1 MIRKRHIRYGFAPL
15 WLAATALFWDAH
27 GVVVH
32 AQTAQITNTQE
43 AAKQREARQQ
53 ELEEVARRIRETEER
68 QERLKKEIDTLARDM
83 GAINRALVAAGQRG
97 QALEEQVAETEQRL
111 EDAKSRQ
118 RLARNQLRGK
128 SALLSEVLAAL
139 QRMGRN
145 PPPALLVT
153 PSDALQSVRS
163 AILLGAVVPEI
174 RGETEV
180 LLQQVR
186 ELGQASRAVEEQR
199 QQLTARLNVLAEDE
213 SRLAA
218 LVAKKQALTGASRKK
233 LKQEQ
238 AEAERLAR
246 NATSLEKLINDLE
259 RRISAA
265 AEAARAAREA
275 DSNRLAREEERL
287 AEARRKLEQGITP
300 DGSTNALLTAD
311 PNRQQPAL
319 AFSKALGK
327 LPFPAAGE
335 VVRTFG
341 APLNNGGVGI
351 NSAAKSIAIATRP
364 NARVSAPADAWVVY
378 AGPFR
383 SFGKIVI
390 LNGGDNAH
398 VVLAGLSQVNV
409 EPGRFVLA
417 GEPIGRMGA
426 RRIAS
431 ALSPNLG
438 SNKPVLTVEFRING
452 KPVDPAPWWAPRKAG
467 SKTLGQVLDGGQTGD
482 TAG

>member
-1 MIRKRHIRYGFAPL
+1 MGVLLPL
-15 WLAATALFWDAH
+15 LP
-27 GVVVH
+27 VYVQRVQ
-32 AQTAQITNTQE
+32 AQTQPTTTQE
-43 AAKQREARQQ
+43 AAEQRDAKQQ
-53 ELEEVARRIRETEER
+53 ELDAVSRKIRETQER
-68 QERLKKEIDTLARDM
+68 QDRLKREIETLARDM

-97 QALEEQVAETEQRL
+97 QALEQQVAETEQALAQAR
-111 EDAKSRQ
+111 ARQ
-118 RLARNQLRGK
+118 QAARSALQGK

-153 PSDALQSVRS
+153 PRDALQSVRS

-174 RGETEV
+174 RGETEI

-199 QQLTARLNVLAEDE
+199 TKLTARLNVLAEDE
-213 SRLAA
+213 SRLTA
-218 LVAKKQALTGASRKK
+218 LVAKKQDLVGASRKK
-233 LKQEQ
+233 LKAEQ

-246 NATSLEKLINDLE
+246 SATSLEKLINDLE
-259 RRISAA
+259 RSISAA

-287 AEARRKLEQGITP
+287 AEARRKLEQGIAP
-300 DGSTNALLTAD
+300 DGTTNELLTAD
-311 PNRQQPAL
+311 PDRKQPAL

-327 LPFPAAGE
+327 LPFPVSGE
-335 VVRTFG
+335 LVRPFG
-341 APLNNGGVGI
+341 ARLDGLGARAG
-351 NSAAKSIAIATRP
+351 SRAKSIAIATRP

-398 VVLAGLSQVNV
+398 VVLTGLSQVNV

-452 KPVDPAPWWAPRKAG
+452 KPVDPAPWWAPRTNSPA
-467 SKTLGQVLDGGQTGD
+467 TLGQVLDGGQVGNG
-482 TAG
+482 AG